1 MPVSNSSCLERR
13 LPADPASITALR
25 REVVDYAARGGVSQR
40 RREDVALAVSEALS
54 NAVMHAY
61 HLRDDDV
68 PGEICVNAR
77 IDAAVLEVAVCD
89 DGDGMQSRRD
99 SPGLG
104 LGLALMSQVTDRLRL
119 ESRGPERGMSV
130 RMTFALD

>member
-1 MPVSNSSCLERR
+1 MPVRDSACLERR

-25 REVVDYAARGGVSQR
+25 RAVIDYAARGGVSQR

-61 HLRDDDV
+61 HRRDDDER
-68 PGEICVNAR
+68 GEIRVKAR

-104 LGLALMSQVTDRLRL
+104 LGLALMSQVTDRLLL
-119 ESRGPERGMSV
+119 ESRGPEHGMRV
-130 RMTFALD
+130 RMTFTFD

>member
-1 MPVSNSSCLERR
+1 MPARHSSCLDRR
-13 LPADPASITALR
+13 LPADAASITTLR
-25 REVVDYAARGGVSQR
+25 RAVVEYAARGGVSQR

-61 HLRDDDV
+61 QGRDDLD
-68 PGEICVNAR
+68 PGEIRVNAR
-77 IDAAVLEVAVCD
+77 IEEAALEVAVCD
-89 DGDGMQSRRD
+89 DGDGMTPRRD

-119 ESRGPERGMSV
+119 ESGGRARGMSV
-130 RMTFALD
+130 RMTFILD